1 MNRMS
6 GWAGV
11 ERWRGKRSGV
21 RMADGRKA
29 ELPAVGHKGLDLCDV
44 AGLRA
49 LWTVNDLELHR
60 LTLFE

>member
-1 MNRMS
+1 MGEENDAACE
-6 GWAGV
+6 WLTAG
-11 ERWRGKRSGV
+11 S
-21 RMADGRKA
+21 
-29 ELPAVGHKGLDLCDV
+29 ELPAAGHKGLDLGDV